1 MNAAHAAKLALARTR
16 QDMLRAILPQDI
28 SWGVSV
34 TKSGHIFLRGILVG
48 RFTADGRI
56 AADRH
61 SEPIATTDPRALEAR
76 FRGIFFPA
84 DYTDALTAHD
94 YHEELR
100 AAYAAGD
107 GDAATAA
114 LRALKA
120 LEAPVAVA

>member
-48 RFTADGRI
+48 RI

-84 DYTDALTAHD
+84 DYTDALTAYD